1 MKENSL
7 TLNGYVIKKSPRE
20 VKMDTKYFKQKLCR
34 IGTASRE
41 MLKEDRQDNDEEEPA
56 INRQDLE
63 GFK

>member
-1 MKENSL
+1 
-7 TLNGYVIKKSPRE
+7 
-20 VKMDTKYFKQKLCR
+20 MDTKYFKQKLCG

-41 MLKEDRQDNDEEEPA
+41 ILKEDRQDNDEEKPA